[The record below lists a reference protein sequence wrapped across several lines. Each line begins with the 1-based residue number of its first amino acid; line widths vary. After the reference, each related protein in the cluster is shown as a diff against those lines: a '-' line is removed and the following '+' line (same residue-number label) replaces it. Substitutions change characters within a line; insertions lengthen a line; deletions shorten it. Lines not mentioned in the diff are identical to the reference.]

1 MVEFLN
7 HPWANNWYFAIG
19 VNILI
24 VYLSYKFII
33 YGGTGKLKEHLDK
46 LLDFVLMRKKEEK
59 VNSGAKFG

>member
-24 VYLSYKFII
+24 LYLSYKII
-33 YGGTGKLKEHLDK
+33 VYGGTGKLKEHLDK
-46 LLDFVLMRKKEEK
+46 LLDFVLMRKK
-59 VNSGAKFG
+59 

>member
-24 VYLSYKFII
+24 LYLSYKII
-33 YGGTGKLKEHLDK
+33 VYGGTGKLKEHLDK
-46 LLDFVLMRKKEEK
+46 LLD
-59 VNSGAKFG
+59 